1 MLTDLERDGLAHAG
15 AVSRSARYS
24 TRNHTPSALATFEE
38 ALEPLFERGLLLSVT
53 SRWLTPT
60 GDNLMRY
67 NVELMIAHEVLA
79 AAREA
84 ERPLA
89 QVSKAQLEISEASA
103 QDFQRDVYLYWN
115 YLREQDVKLTA
126 AGLIP
131 KRHLVR
137 LNDALNVKLDL
148 RGVRDETQAARIHF
162 IRVMMEATGLI
173 RRNQRRVEALPGA
186 VEFFGYTLAR
196 RTDRFFQAW
205 RRSAEWNELLYLPV
219 RPRQHEQRAAKAIQ
233 LVVRARQYVLSLI
246 EEYATQGWL
255 SIDDLV
261 NKVRVSHY
269 EFLFKRTREEY
280 GAVNPYYYFHNP
292 LGWGFPV
299 GEEREGW
306 EKVEKEFIRTLVR
319 QPLQWLGLVSL
330 GEEQAVLS
338 AFRLTGLGEYVFGLS
353 AHAPGD
359 APAGAGGRVVVQPN
373 FQIFALEPIAEQMLA
388 SLDRFADRVKTD
400 KVYEYHLTCESV
412 YRAQQNGMSVSAVI
426 AFLTQAAGSA
436 LPQNVQRTLE
446 EWGESFRRVVIRRNV
461 SLLHALDPLLLDRLQ
476 GHAAAA
482 AFVVGRPLPRV
493 LITRSE
499 PAARESLAQALAALD
514 QLPAIGTP
522 LVHDALVLDDN
533 GKVTLLHPLPDIFLI
548 QALEQHAERRADGY
562 YLSERIV
569 KAERSAGESPEQII
583 ARWQRW
589 HHGSLP
595 PTALRQIRRWAMTA

>member
-1 MLTDLERDGLAHAG
+1 MNDNSLQSLLTNLTKDRLLQMARAHDLPVSNERKPELVSLLAQRLRDPLAVHQLIAHLPAPAQMAFTHVRDAGGRVMSRSLLTDLERDGLAHAG
-15 AVSRSARYS
+15 AVTRSARYT

-60 GDNLMRY
+60 GDNLVRY

-89 QVSKAQLEISEASA
+89 QVSKARLEISEASA

-137 LNDALNVKLDL
+137 LNDALNVRLDL

-205 RRSAEWNELLYLPV
+205 RRSAEWNELLHLPV

-269 EFLFKRTREEY
+269 DILFKRTREEY

-353 AHAPGD
+353 AHAPGT
-359 APAGAGGRVVVQPN
+359 P
-373 FQIFALEPIAEQMLA
+373 
-388 SLDRFADRVKTD
+388 
-400 KVYEYHLTCESV
+400 
-412 YRAQQNGMSVSAVI
+412 
-426 AFLTQAAGSA
+426 GSGV
-436 LPQNVQRTLE
+436 P
-446 EWGESFRRVVIRRNV
+446 
-461 SLLHALDPLLLDRLQ
+461 
-476 GHAAAA
+476 
-482 AFVVGRPLPRV
+482 
-493 LITRSE
+493 
-499 PAARESLAQALAALD
+499 
-514 QLPAIGTP
+514 
-522 LVHDALVLDDN
+522 
-533 GKVTLLHPLPDIFLI
+533 
-548 QALEQHAERRADGY
+548 
-562 YLSERIV
+562 
-569 KAERSAGESPEQII
+569 
-583 ARWQRW
+583 
-589 HHGSLP
+589 
-595 PTALRQIRRWAMTA
+595 